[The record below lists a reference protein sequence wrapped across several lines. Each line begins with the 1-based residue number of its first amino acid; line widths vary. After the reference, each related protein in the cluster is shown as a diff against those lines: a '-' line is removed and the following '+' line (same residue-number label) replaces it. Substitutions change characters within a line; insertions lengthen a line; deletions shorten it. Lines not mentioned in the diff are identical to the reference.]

1 MCEKDRIKNHVTQG
15 DVARFLAMDM
25 EPDEL
30 IAFAEHIEACP
41 ACAAMLAE
49 VEEDTN
55 LHVPAGFAPE
65 VRRRVAGGDKKEFY
79 RYSVRVCAA
88 VCAALMLIF
97 TGSFNFE
104 EVREIQAPKLEFLDK
119 MTQSISEFSNTLIKW
134 EGINNGQ
141 KK

>member
-1 MCEKDRIKNHVTQG
+1 MCEKNRSNDHVTQD

-30 IAFAEHIEACP
+30 LVFAAHIEACP

-49 VEEDTN
+49 AEEGTQ

-65 VRRRVAGGDKKEFY
+65 VRRRVAGSDKKEFY
-79 RYSVRVCAA
+79 RYTMRVCAA

-97 TGSFNFE
+97 TGSFSFE
-104 EVREIQAPKLEFLDK
+104 KVQQIQAPKLEFLDK
-119 MTQSISEFSNTLIKW
+119 MTQSISDFSNTLIKW
-134 EGINNGQ
+134 EGIQNGQ